1 MARLAHAVA
10 LENLLIKSDV
20 IEVQEFPALAQ
31 AYAVRGVPKTVM
43 GTVSQLTGMLP
54 EVQFVGAVPEEQF
67 IERVLE
73 AGVKETPED
82 TTS

>member
-10 LENLLIKSDV
+10 LENPLITSDV
-20 IEVQEFPALAQ
+20 VEVQEFPALAQ

-54 EVQFVGAVPEEQF
+54 EVQFVGAVPEEHF
-67 IERVLE
+67 IEKVLE

-82 TTS
+82 PAP